1 MPKFSDL
8 LSKAVFKTAPRSAFP
23 QPNELKYSSKIG
35 LRYPIMRWMMNPGD
49 TIDVDMQQLTRFA
62 PLAAPIMHHF
72 TTEFIAVDIPDRL
85 SMPYN
90 GNAAGYLDG
99 GQEQFHNLFPASA
112 GDNMYKQVMPTV
124 TLDKYVAWLL
134 AYKINPIGTLLDF
147 LGYPCFKDLY
157 REITKK
163 GDYFLKADNIG
174 FDTDF
179 LGVYALNLSVSLY
192 DANISYQGVRLGS
205 ATPGQDTPVYTFI
218 TWLADN
224 IGYRSVDL
232 YKLVSDSG
240 IDINSVKVTDPSGEH
255 EFALPDSVFLDWL
268 LSKNGFTAAE
278 ASHAYFDY
286 VFATCL
292 GSWLY
297 NADAQGAVQ
306 NAQPLSLDPLN
317 KYWVGTFDW
326 FINTNIDK
334 PLSKA
339 DWLSSVGVQFTDN
352 ASFDWLPADAT
363 KAVKY
368 VTPANALWND
378 DYFTSAFTTPAAGGS
393 VPMAGISTIQQ
404 FREAESVDRLRILL
418 QYAGRRTKDQNEGLF
433 GVKSS
438 DARFDRCQVV
448 GVARFSQQI
457 EDVTQTSAS
466 DVNGMLGDYAGKSI
480 SVGQQKKFIH
490 FTAEE
495 HSTVMVFAV
504 VKPIAVYEQCMPAD
518 ILKISP
524 YDYLI
529 PYLSNVGEQIVR
541 KLEIYPTISAS
552 VDDGFGWQ
560 RRYAEYMHSHS
571 RIMGDFGTSLDFWH
585 DAREFDSMPALNKQ
599 FVSVDISQDN
609 LDRIFAVQGNLE
621 NLRSFVYFDTVISRP
636 LPKYVKY
643 GVQ

>member
-99 GQEQFHNLFPASA
+99 GQEQFHNLFPASS

-124 TLDKYVAWLL
+124 TFDKYVSWL
-134 AYKINPIGTLLDF
+134 YTHNINPIGTLLDF

-157 REITKK
+157 RKITEK
-163 GDYFLKADNIG
+163 GDYFLKSDYIP
-174 FDTDF
+174 FDDDF
-179 LGVYALNLSVSLY
+179 SGQTIFNLSVDLSSADLEY
-192 DANISYQGVRLGS
+192 QNIHLGFEED
-205 ATPGQDTPVYTFI
+205 PYMVYTFI
-218 TWLADN
+218 TWLAN
-224 IGYRSVDL
+224 RVGLRGADL
-232 YKLVSDSG
+232 QVVVANSG
-240 IDINSVKVTDPSGEH
+240 IDINSFKVPDPRQTLSY
-255 EFALPDSVFLDWL
+255 AIPDSVFLDWL
-268 LSKNGFTAAE
+268 LSKNGMTAAE

-286 VFATCL
+286 VFTTCL
-292 GSWLY
+292 DSWLQ
-297 NADAQGAVQ
+297 NAVAQHAVQ
-306 NAQPLSLDPLN
+306 NTQPLSLDPLN
-317 KYWVGTFDW
+317 KYWVGTYDW

-339 DWLSSVGVQFTDN
+339 DWLSSVGVQFTSN
-352 ASFDWLPADAT
+352 SSFDWLPADAT

-368 VTPANALWND
+368 VTPAKALWND

-393 VPMAGISTIQQ
+393 VPMAGITTIQK

-466 DVNGMLGDYAGKSI
+466 DVNGMLGDFAGKSI
-480 SVGQQKKFIH
+480 SVGQKKKFIH

-529 PYLSNVGEQIVR
+529 PYLSNVGEQVVR

-552 VDDGFGWQ
+552 VDEGLGWQ
-560 RRYAEYMHSHS
+560 RRYAEYMHSFS

-585 DAREFDSMPALNKQ
+585 DAREFDSVPALNKQ
-599 FVSVDISQDN
+599 FVSVDIAQDN

-643 GVQ
+643 GVL

>member
-1 MPKFSDL
+1 MRKFSDL

-99 GQEQFHNLFPASA
+99 GQEQFHNLFPASV

-124 TLDKYVAWLL
+124 TLDKYIAWLSV
-134 AYKINPIGTLLDF
+134 YKINPIGSLLDF

-163 GDYFLKADNIG
+163 GDYFLKS
-174 FDTDF
+174 DF
-179 LGVYALNLSVSLY
+179 FPVDVSGTYIFNLSVSLY
-192 DANISYQGVRLGS
+192 DANITYQGVRLGS
-205 ATPGQDTPVYTFI
+205 DTAGQDIPVYTFI
-218 TWLADN
+218 TWLADRVGLRGADFGN
-224 IGYRSVDL
+224 VFA
-232 YKLVSDSG
+232 DSG
-240 IDINSVKVTDPSGEH
+240 VDINSHTISTPDYDSA
-255 EFALPDSVFLDWL
+255 FPDSIFLDWL

-292 GSWLY
+292 GSWLS
-297 NADAQGAVQ
+297 NADDASAVR
-306 NAQPLSLDPLN
+306 NMQPLSLDPLN
-317 KYWVGTFDW
+317 KYWVGIYDW

-339 DWLSSVGVQFTDN
+339 DWLSTVGVQFSAN
-352 ASFDWLPADAT
+352 NSFDWLPADAT

-368 VTPANALWND
+368 VTPAKALWND

-393 VPMAGISTIQQ
+393 VPMAGISTIQK

-541 KLEIYPTISAS
+541 KLEIYPSISAS

-560 RRYAEYMHSHS
+560 RRYAEYMFSFS

-585 DAREFDSMPALNKQ
+585 DARQFDSMPALNKQ
-599 FVSVDISQDN
+599 FVSVDIAQDN
-609 LDRIFAVQGNLE
+609 LDRIFAVQGDLE

-636 LPKYVKY
+636 LPKYIKY